1 MRTIRRGTAA
11 ALAAILGVACG
22 ASAQELTPEQLE
34 SVRRGAA
41 SIHVPD
47 SGVVVPLVGRPD
59 IPMIDLQL
67 DGHGPYRFLFDLGSN
82 VVIARRDVVEDA
94 GLYVVVER
102 EGTDIATAG
111 EMTIGEASFRDV
123 WIGSYDELDVDGVV
137 GYNVLRGTGIVLDYG
152 VRELRLGPVDLPAAG
167 TDGAISY
174 EVHGRMPYVR
184 ARIGEREV
192 LLNFDTGATNH
203 VVFPQ
208 FMADSL
214 PVEAPPVPG
223 PVLYNEQTGPVRVL
237 VARLAEDIVVGPH
250 VIEKP
255 VVLFDPAVD
264 DAWLGSA
271 ILAAARLEF
280 DTERLVA
287 RVTADRPLA
296 SPPYRTLGLSLGLLE
311 ESSATRPV
319 IDVIPG
325 TPAARLPIA
334 VGDAVESIA
343 DVPAAELTSW
353 RRRTLAA
360 EHDVVEVILGR
371 GGRHETVRLEVAE
384 LP

>member
-152 VRELRLGPVDLPAAG
+152 VRELRLGPVDLPAAAPG
-167 TDGAISY
+167 SGS
-174 EVHGRMPYVR
+174 VR
-184 ARIGEREV
+184 CC
-192 LLNFDTGATNH
+192 
-203 VVFPQ
+203 
-208 FMADSL
+208 
-214 PVEAPPVPG
+214 
-223 PVLYNEQTGPVRVL
+223 
-237 VARLAEDIVVGPH
+237 
-250 VIEKP
+250 
-255 VVLFDPAVD
+255 
-264 DAWLGSA
+264 
-271 ILAAARLEF
+271 
-280 DTERLVA
+280 
-287 RVTADRPLA
+287 
-296 SPPYRTLGLSLGLLE
+296 
-311 ESSATRPV
+311 
-319 IDVIPG
+319 
-325 TPAARLPIA
+325 
-334 VGDAVESIA
+334 
-343 DVPAAELTSW
+343 
-353 RRRTLAA
+353 
-360 EHDVVEVILGR
+360 
-371 GGRHETVRLEVAE
+371 
-384 LP
+384 